1 MRKHWFDLNRED
13 ERAVEA
19 FMSQVAALPAERPA
33 ADPMSLYRKA
43 QLLRRWDAERR
54 AELPLDVM
62 DVVQIAGAAA
72 AAVVL
77 LAWSLPTVM
86 RLL

>member
-1 MRKHWFDLNRED
+1 MTKHWFDLNDED
-13 ERAVEA
+13 ERAVAA
-19 FMSQVAALPAERPA
+19 FMSRVAALPGERPD
-33 ADPMSLYRKA
+33 ADPMHLWWKA

-54 AELPLDVM
+54 AQLPLDVM

-72 AAVVL
+72 AAVAL

-86 RLL
+86 WLL

>member
-1 MRKHWFDLNRED
+1 MHWVDLNDED
-13 ERAVEA
+13 ERTVAG
-19 FMSQVAALPAERPA
+19 FMSRVAAPPGEWRA
-33 ADPMSLYRKA
+33 ADPMQLWWKA

-62 DVVQIAGAAA
+62 DAVQVAGAAA

-77 LAWSLPTVM
+77 LTWALPTVL
-86 RLL
+86 RAFTS

>member
-1 MRKHWFDLNRED
+1 MKHRFELSEED
-13 ERAVEA
+13 EQAVAA
-19 FMSQVAALPAERPA
+19 FMSRVAALPAEQPA
-33 ADPMSLYRKA
+33 VDPMQLWWKS

-54 AELPLDVM
+54 AQLPLDVM
-62 DVVQIAGAAA
+62 DIVQIAGAAA
-72 AAVVL
+72 AAAVL